1 MITDAQ
7 IQEAALAGL
16 RDQLRIVLSR
26 GECGAGKRLE
36 ELVTQTIEANQ
47 SAIESQVEKALMDAL
62 QSPEFV
68 AVLRAEMLQA
78 MTRKFAGTF
87 DGVMRAAG
95 KRAAQDR
102 LAQSAIRDAVTGDT
116 TKFRGVTP

>member
-47 SAIESQVEKALMDAL
+47 PAIESQVEKALMDAL

-78 MTRKFAGTF
+78 MTRKFAGRTSRRPEPCSSGSRRF
-87 DGVMRAAG
+87 HWKKGWFTPSTIFEARFRA
-95 KRAAQDR
+95 
-102 LAQSAIRDAVTGDT
+102 SW
-116 TKFRGVTP
+116 